1 MVVAI
6 GNLGIC
12 MFQNSKGFSRLKAGL
27 MEWNR
32 DDFGRLGTSRISL
45 IIMANWKVLTVV
57 NLRLWVQVMLV
68 CYPRINKL
76 WPWGAY

>member
-32 DDFGRLGTSRISL
+32 DDFGRLGTSRISM
-45 IIMANWKVLTVV
+45 IIMAKSL
-57 NLRLWVQVMLV
+57 L
-68 CYPRINKL
+68 
-76 WPWGAY
+76 